1 MDIFDELQLH
11 RYINAQDT
19 FTKYGASCMPHSAL
33 CAMAEIS
40 RACVDLAEVQEKT
53 GDAIA
58 CLTHNDAAYITNG
71 AAGGLTVCTAA
82 ALALDSEEVFHRLPD
97 APERCEILMQRAQHN
112 MYDRSMACT
121 GARIVYVG
129 EEEHAPTPAAF
140 EAAIT
145 PRTAAVAYVMYFG
158 REASLPLAEVIT
170 IAHRHGLP
178 VIVDAAAQLPPAAN
192 LWRLTEMGA
201 DMVIF
206 SGGKTMRGPQD
217 SGLVVGKRQWIQ
229 RMRRW
234 GPPTDGVCRGCKTSR
249 EAMVGLYAAVK
260 EYLAVDEELRLA
272 TLNRW
277 CDSFERAMRD
287 CGFNEVWRVHE
298 GPVGQAFPRS
308 YGRPPVGTGRELCA
322 LMREKGVY
330 AGAYE
335 SDDMMLNPLMLTE
348 EQVGVVCEILKQ
360 CMKQY
365 KEWIEHGRNGAAAET
380 VGY

>member
-19 FTKYGASCMPHSAL
+19 FTKYGASCMPQSAL
-33 CAMAEIS
+33 RAMTEIA
-40 RACVDLAEVQEKT
+40 RFCVDLSEVQEKT

-58 CLTHNDAAYITNG
+58 RLTHNEAAYVTNG
-71 AAGGLTVCTAA
+71 AAGGLTVCAAA
-82 ALALDSEEVFHRLPD
+82 ALALDSEDVFHRLPD

-121 GARIVYVG
+121 GAKIVYVG
-129 EEEHAPTPAAF
+129 AEDCAPTAEAF

-145 PRTAAVAYVMYFG
+145 ERTVAVAYVMYFG
-158 REASLPLAEVIT
+158 REASLPLETVID
-170 IAHRHGLP
+170 IAHRHQLP
-178 VIVDAAAQLPPAAN
+178 VIVDAAAQLPPADN
-192 LWRLTEMGA
+192 LWRLTGMGA

-217 SGLVVGKRQWIQ
+217 SGLVVGRRVWIE

-260 EYLAVDEELRLA
+260 EYLAVDEALRLA
-272 TLNRW
+272 TMNRW
-277 CDSFERAMRD
+277 CDRFEQTMRD
-287 CGFNEVWRVHE
+287 CGFPEVWRVHE

-308 YGRPPVGTGRELCA
+308 YGRPPVGTGRALCT
-322 LMREKGVY
+322 LMRDRGVY

-348 EQVGVVCEILKQ
+348 DQVETVCDTLKQ
-360 CMKQY
+360 CMEQY
-365 KEWIEHGRNGAAAET
+365 KELMKHGCDRTAAET
-380 VGY
+380 AGH

>member
-1 MDIFDELQLH
+1 
-11 RYINAQDT
+11 
-19 FTKYGASCMPHSAL
+19 
-33 CAMAEIS
+33 
-40 RACVDLAEVQEKT
+40 
-53 GDAIA
+53 
-58 CLTHNDAAYITNG
+58 
-71 AAGGLTVCTAA
+71 
-82 ALALDSEEVFHRLPD
+82 
-97 APERCEILMQRAQHN
+97 MQRAQHN

-121 GARIVYVG
+121 GAKIVYVG
-129 EEEHAPTPAAF
+129 GEDQAPTEEAF

-145 PRTAAVAYVMYFG
+145 ERTAAVAYVMYFG
-158 REASLPLAEVIT
+158 REASLPLERVIA
-170 IAHRHGLP
+170 IAHRHQLP

-217 SGLVVGKRQWIQ
+217 SGLVVGKRVWIE

-260 EYLAVDEELRLA
+260 EYLSVDEPLRLA

-277 CDSFERAMRD
+277 CDRFEQAMRD
-287 CGFNEVWRVHE
+287 CDFAEVWRVHE

-308 YGRPPVGTGRELCA
+308 YGRPAVGNGRAVCA
-322 LMREKGVY
+322 LMREMGVY

-348 EQVGVVCEILKQ
+348 DQVDIVCETLKQ

-365 KEWIEHGRNGAAAET
+365 EELIGHGRNGTAAET
-380 VGY
+380 AGH